1 MSPDREKKTEPGK
14 GGRAVPLD
22 VKDRLVVA
30 LDFDSGEQAL
40 EMARQLG
47 EIVSIYKV
55 GIELHAAEGNDVV
68 RSLISSGKRIFLDLK
83 YFDVPETIERGVRKV
98 ASMGVSFLTIHGH
111 GPNVRA
117 AVRGRGS
124 TDLKLLSVTVL
135 TSLDASD
142 VQDLFGCACS
152 VEDLVLKRAAA
163 ALAAGCDGVIAS
175 GQEASKIRQLVGDK
189 LLIVTPG
196 IRPEGFLTDD
206 QKRRVT
212 PREAIVV
219 GADYLVVG
227 RPITRDPNPRQAA
240 ERILAEMQDGLASR
254 VRA

>member
-14 GGRAVPLD
+14 GGRGVPLD

-47 EIVSIYKV
+47 GLVSIYKV

>member
-47 EIVSIYKV
+47 GLVSIYKV

-135 TSLDASD
+135 TSPDFGVFTSTAADARI
-142 VQDLFGCACS
+142 VQLA
-152 VEDLVLKRAAA
+152 LKY
-163 ALAAGCDGVIAS
+163 V
-175 GQEASKIRQLVGDK
+175 
-189 LLIVTPG
+189 
-196 IRPEGFLTDD
+196 F
-206 QKRRVT
+206 
-212 PREAIVV
+212 
-219 GADYLVVG
+219 
-227 RPITRDPNPRQAA
+227 
-240 ERILAEMQDGLASR
+240 
-254 VRA
+254 

>member
-14 GGRAVPLD
+14 GGRGVPLD